1 MTCILINFS
10 QFLISLPACSEIHH
24 LSLFIIIRH
33 LKEYFQLLPDRN
45 ASEFFYIIFIFPK
58 LAVSVECVLIKK
70 DIKLASLFHFLRS
83 VITKYKLKRPLSG
96 FPAGFHLWGGSSLG
110 VGGLRVI
117 KGVGGSG

>member
-1 MTCILINFS
+1 M
-10 QFLISLPACSEIHH
+10 
-24 LSLFIIIRH
+24 
-33 LKEYFQLLPDRN
+33 
-45 ASEFFYIIFIFPK
+45 
-58 LAVSVECVLIKK
+58 LIKK

-96 FPAGFHLWGGSSLG
+96 FPAGFHLGGGLKDFGGGSSLG